1 MIARLKVFLGMNRT
15 MDYSLDDSEDNLI
28 GQGKECRVRIES
40 HNIARVHAKLLY
52 REGLWWAFA
61 CDTGMG
67 IWVNGSKT
75 DCAVLLNGTRL
86 RFGDTEA
93 CFSNSLKS
101 MEFADL
107 MFGRRLV
114 DQRFETPRTNGAVPP
129 QRSLTSPEIEGDF
142 SELLGTSHAMR
153 ELKKRITRIA
163 RASGG
168 ILVRGES
175 GVGKELVSRA
185 IHRNSQRA
193 AKPMLSVNCAA
204 IPSEL
209 IESQLFGHVKGAF
222 TGADRE
228 HVGYFQQ
235 ADQGTLFLDEV
246 GELNLEGQAKLLRI
260 LEGHPFLPV
269 GSTRE
274 IKVDVRVVSA
284 TNRDLREFVIAKK
297 FREDL
302 YYRLSTFEV
311 DIPPLRMRA
320 SDIELLAQHYFEQ
333 FRLQHDREHLGI
345 SEEAM
350 ETLREYSWPGNVR
363 QLRNVIESAVVLAD
377 GFLITPNDL
386 NLRDIGN
393 LSHIPG
399 PITRIDKPH
408 LGDDQ
413 PAVPLTPKLNQS
425 AKSDTT
431 FDTLNVTV
439 WEQRLIQEALARTQG
454 NIPAAAELLGMAR
467 ATLYRKLEKGHS
479 SSLVPSHLGPV
490 LSKNGI

>member
-1 MIARLKVFLGMNRT
+1 
-15 MDYSLDDSEDNLI
+15 MDYPLDDSEDNLI
-28 GQGKECRVRIES
+28 GKGIECRVRIES

-61 CDTGMG
+61 CDTGSG

-93 CFSNSLKS
+93 CFNNSLKS

-107 MFGRRLV
+107 VFGRGLV
-114 DQRFETPRTNGAVPP
+114 DQRFETPKNIG
-129 QRSLTSPEIEGDF
+129 TSEPESTTSTQEIEGDF
-142 SELLGTSHAMR
+142 SDLLGTSNAMR

-163 RASGG
+163 RTSGG

-175 GVGKELVSRA
+175 GVGKELVSKA
-185 IHRNSQRA
+185 IHRNSPRA

-222 TGADRE
+222 TGADRD
-228 HVGYFQQ
+228 HIGYFQQ
-235 ADQGTLFLDEV
+235 ANHGTLFLDEV
-246 GELNLEGQAKLLRI
+246 GELNLDGQAKLLRI

-269 GSTRE
+269 GGTRE

-284 TNRDLREFVIAKK
+284 TNRDLREFVVAKK

-320 SDIELLAQHYFEQ
+320 NDIELLAQHYFER

-345 SEEAM
+345 SSEAM
-350 ETLREYSWPGNVR
+350 DALRTYSWPGNVR

-386 NLRDIGN
+386 SLRDIGS
-393 LSHIPG
+393 LSQSPG
-399 PITRIDKPH
+399 PMARIDKPH
-408 LGDDQ
+408 SIAGNSTASDLPIPSVDN
-413 PAVPLTPKLNQS
+413 PK
-425 AKSDTT
+425 

-439 WEQRLIQEALARTQG
+439 WEQRLIQEALSRTNG

-467 ATLYRKLEKGHS
+467 ATLYRKLDKGHS
-479 SSLVPSHLGPV
+479 AAFHLTHPV
-490 LSKNGI
+490 EALSKKEI

>member
-1 MIARLKVFLGMNRT
+1 MIARLKVFFGLNRT
-15 MDYSLDDSEDNLI
+15 MDYPLDDSEDNLI
-28 GQGKECRVRIES
+28 GKGIECRVRIES

-61 CDTGMG
+61 CDTGSG

-93 CFSNSLKS
+93 CFNNSLKS

-107 MFGRRLV
+107 VFGRGLV
-114 DQRFETPRTNGAVPP
+114 DQRFETPKNIG
-129 QRSLTSPEIEGDF
+129 TSEPESTTSTQEIEGDF
-142 SELLGTSHAMR
+142 SDLLGTSNAMR

-163 RASGG
+163 RTSGG

-175 GVGKELVSRA
+175 GVGKELVSKA
-185 IHRNSQRA
+185 IHRNSPRA

-222 TGADRE
+222 TGADRD
-228 HVGYFQQ
+228 HIGYFQQ
-235 ADQGTLFLDEV
+235 ANHGTLFLDEV
-246 GELNLEGQAKLLRI
+246 GELNLDGQAKLLRI

-269 GSTRE
+269 GGTRE

-284 TNRDLREFVIAKK
+284 TNRDLREFVVAKK

-320 SDIELLAQHYFEQ
+320 NDIELLAQHYFER

-345 SEEAM
+345 SSEAM
-350 ETLREYSWPGNVR
+350 DALRTYSWPGNVR

-386 NLRDIGN
+386 SLRDIGTF
-393 LSHIPG
+393 SQAPG

-408 LGDDQ
+408 SIVGNSTASDLPIPSVDN
-413 PAVPLTPKLNQS
+413 PK
-425 AKSDTT
+425 

-439 WEQRLIQEALARTQG
+439 WEQRLIQEALSRTNG

-467 ATLYRKLEKGHS
+467 ATLYRKLDKGHS
-479 SSLVPSHLGPV
+479 AAFHLTHPV
-490 LSKNGI
+490 EALSKKEI

>member
-1 MIARLKVFLGMNRT
+1 MIARLKVFFGLNRT
-15 MDYSLDDSEDNLI
+15 IDYPLDDSVDNLI

-40 HNIARVHAKLLY
+40 QNIARVHAKLLY

-61 CDTGMG
+61 CDTGTG

-93 CFSNSLKS
+93 CFNNSLKS
-101 MEFADL
+101 MEFPDL
-107 MFGRRLV
+107 VFGRGLV
-114 DQRFETPRTNGAVPP
+114 DQRFETPKNNGISDLDKTP
-129 QRSLTSPEIEGDF
+129 STLEIEGDF
-142 SELLGTSHAMR
+142 SELLGTSNAMR
-153 ELKKRITRIA
+153 ELKRRITRIA
-163 RASGG
+163 KTSGG

-175 GVGKELVSRA
+175 GVGKELVSKA
-185 IHRNSQRA
+185 IHRNSPRA

-209 IESQLFGHVKGAF
+209 IESQLFGHAKGAF
-222 TGADRE
+222 TGADRD
-228 HVGYFQQ
+228 HIGYFQQ
-235 ADQGTLFLDEV
+235 ANHGTLFLDEV
-246 GELNLEGQAKLLRI
+246 GELNLDGQAKLLRI

-269 GSTRE
+269 GATRE

-284 TNRDLREFVIAKK
+284 TNRDLREFVVAKK

-320 SDIELLAQHYFEQ
+320 TDIELLAQHYFEQ
-333 FRLQHDREHLGI
+333 FRLQYDREHLGI
-345 SEEAM
+345 SSEAM
-350 ETLREYSWPGNVR
+350 DALRAYSWPGNVR

-386 NLRDIGN
+386 SLRDIGT
-393 LSHIPG
+393 LIQTPG

-408 LGDDQ
+408 SNDAIDTDFDIARQ
-413 PAVPLTPKLNQS
+413 PVNNPPY
-425 AKSDTT
+425 
-431 FDTLNVTV
+431 DTLDVTV
-439 WEQRLIQEALARTQG
+439 WEQRLIQEALSRTKG

-467 ATLYRKLEKGHS
+467 ATLYRKLEKGHPPA
-479 SSLVPSHLGPV
+479 LHLPHPFDA
-490 LSKNGI
+490 LSKKEI

>member
-1 MIARLKVFLGMNRT
+1 
-15 MDYSLDDSEDNLI
+15 
-28 GQGKECRVRIES
+28 
-40 HNIARVHAKLLY
+40 
-52 REGLWWAFA
+52 
-61 CDTGMG
+61 
-67 IWVNGSKT
+67 
-75 DCAVLLNGTRL
+75 
-86 RFGDTEA
+86 
-93 CFSNSLKS
+93 
-101 MEFADL
+101 
-107 MFGRRLV
+107 
-114 DQRFETPRTNGAVPP
+114 
-129 QRSLTSPEIEGDF
+129 
-142 SELLGTSHAMR
+142 MR

-175 GVGKELVSRA
+175 GVGKELVSKA

-222 TGADRE
+222 TGADRD

-246 GELNLEGQAKLLRI
+246 GELNLDGQAKLLRI

-350 ETLREYSWPGNVR
+350 ETLRAYSWPGNIR

-413 PAVPLTPKLNQS
+413 PAVPATKPKQS
-425 AKSDTT
+425 ANDTT

-439 WEQRLIQEALARTQG
+439 WEQRLIQEALVRTQG
-454 NIPAAAELLGMAR
+454 NVPAAAELLGMAR
-467 ATLYRKLEKGHS
+467 ATLYRKLEKSHS
-479 SSLVPSHLGPV
+479 SVFEPTHLRPA
-490 LSKNGI
+490 LSKNEI